1 MTDTVGVVT
10 IVVGAALALF
20 TAFVL
25 WRRVAAFAGVA
36 CAIGAGAMMG
46 AGALLVQAAPSTAD
60 WVFTLAVLGV
70 LTPLHARLLFGPAGG
85 PREPRWLPSP
95 TSPRRKGRNA

>member
-1 MTDTVGVVT
+1 MTDTFGVVT

-25 WRRVAAFAGVA
+25 WRRVPAFAGVS
-36 CAIGAGAMMG
+36 CAVVAGAMIG

-70 LTPLHARLLFGPAGG
+70 LTPLHARLLFGPAG
-85 PREPRWLPSP
+85 RA
-95 TSPRRKGRNA
+95 T